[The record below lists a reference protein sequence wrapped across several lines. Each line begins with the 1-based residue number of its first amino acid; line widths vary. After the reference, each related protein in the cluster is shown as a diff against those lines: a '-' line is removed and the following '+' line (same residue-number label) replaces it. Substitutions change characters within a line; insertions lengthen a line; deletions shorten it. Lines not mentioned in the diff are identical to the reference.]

1 MGALHSWRCYS
12 DPESAATAVYSA
24 VAPSLFVDGLT
35 ALEYRTDQWVL
46 VTYTGGVETFSV
58 PAPVLSFPPCDP
70 ADSVAE
76 GLLLGGLIAGVW
88 AAGWAVSILRR
99 AL

>member
-1 MGALHSWRCYS
+1 MGALHSWRCYP
-12 DPESAATAVYSA
+12 DTESAATAVYSLVPPVLTA
-24 VAPSLFVDGLT
+24 DGLT
-35 ALEYRTDQWVL
+35 TVEYRSGSWV
-46 VTYTGGVETFSV
+46 VVSYTQGVEVSSV
-58 PAPVLSFPPCDP
+58 PAPALSFVPCDP

-76 GLLLGGLIAGVW
+76 GLLLGGLIASVW